1 MKVLIIDNYD
11 SFTYNLVHL
20 IECFTDDYEVWR
32 NDEIDFNRVM
42 MFDRILLSPG
52 PGLPNEAGQMPELI
66 KRFVK
71 SKPILGI
78 CLGCQALGE
87 YFGAELFNM
96 QTVKHGLQTPI
107 FIVHNSYLYKGIASE
122 IEVGRYHSW
131 ALDINK
137 VKILIPTAYDIDGV
151 LMSFRHSELPIY
163 GIQFHPESIMTPEGK
178 RLIDNW
184 MNNV

>member
-32 NDEIDFNRVM
+32 NDEIYFNRVAE
-42 MFDRILLSPG
+42 FDKILLSPG
-52 PGLPNEAGQMPELI
+52 PGIPKEAGQISELI
-66 KRFVK
+66 ERFVNL
-71 SKPILGI
+71 KPILGV

-96 QTVKHGLQTPI
+96 KTVKHGLQTRI
-107 FIVHNSYLYKGIASE
+107 SIIDNSFLFRGVASE

-131 ALDINK
+131 AINIK
-137 VKILIPTAYDIDGV
+137 GIENLIATAFDADNV
-151 LMSFRHSELPIY
+151 LMSFRHSHLPIY
-163 GIQFHPESIMTPEGK
+163 GIQFHPESIMTPKGK
-178 RLIDNW
+178 QIIENW
-184 MNNV
+184 ITI